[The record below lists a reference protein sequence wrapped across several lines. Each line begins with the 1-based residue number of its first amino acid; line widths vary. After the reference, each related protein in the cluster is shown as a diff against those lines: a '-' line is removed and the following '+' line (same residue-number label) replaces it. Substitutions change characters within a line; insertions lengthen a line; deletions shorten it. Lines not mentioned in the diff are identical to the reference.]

1 MQRRDILKLVPL
13 AALIPSVASSK
24 EELEKKLDGVEG
36 KYLILADPSVLDF
49 GSLFTDE
56 WRESSILPK
65 ETEIWSARLVGHCEY
80 PILIYKLT

>member
-13 AALIPSVASSK
+13 AALIPSVACSK
-24 EELEKKLDGVEG
+24 KELEKKLDGIEG

-49 GSLFTDE
+49 
-56 WRESSILPK
+56 ESIFNTSSRLIPDVEVWPVK
-65 ETEIWSARLVGHCEY
+65 LVGTCEY